1 MVRFNSSTLLK
12 LPHSGLAKSARGL
25 KARKR
30 SDELRNHSSMN
41 QIHVRGGYSLE
52 YRHIRK
58 TKIAF
63 KIEYRKPLE
72 RPPASTKTRRDDV
85 VESEMDRREEER
97 MEVGEW
103 GDGRRRR
110 RVKFIHKKENYYA
123 RGDATPAKGIMAQ
136 PPNDN

>member
-41 QIHVRGGYSLE
+41 QIHVRGGYSLVCSSE

-97 MEVGEW
+97 MEVE
-103 GDGRRRR
+103 
-110 RVKFIHKKENYYA
+110 E
-123 RGDATPAKGIMAQ
+123 GDATPAKGIMAQ

>member
-30 SDELRNHSSMN
+30 SNELRNHSSMN
-41 QIHVRGGYSLE
+41 QIHVRGGYSL
-52 YRHIRK
+52 
-58 TKIAF
+58 T
-63 KIEYRKPLE
+63 EYRKPLE
-72 RPPASTKTRRDDV
+72 RPPASTKTRRDDA

-97 MEVGEW
+97 MEDAEW
-103 GDGRRRR
+103 GDGRRRRRR

>member
-41 QIHVRGGYSLE
+41 QIHVRGEYSLV
-52 YRHIRK
+52 Y
-58 TKIAF
+58 TTF